1 MIGDR
6 AFVTDGG
13 IETDLIHRRGADLPD
28 FAAFPLLD
36 TADGRAMLRSYYDD
50 YAAIAR
56 ASGRSLVARIPHV
69 ACESRLGR
77 STRLLSARP

>member
-1 MIGDR
+1 LTSRPVPSALLGRR

-13 IETDLIHRRGADLPD
+13 IETDLIYRRGATLPE

-36 TADGRAMLRSYYDD
+36 TADGREMLRSYYDD

-56 ASGRSLVARIPHV
+56 ASGRGLIS
-69 ACESRLGR
+69 SG
-77 STRLLSARP
+77 